1 MSMTRRDL
9 SRRGLLAVGLSGV
22 LIAGLAGCGIVSTG
36 PDSSEETPVDFGTI
50 STAVPAATP
59 RVVDVRDPQQ
69 SRNGFGHR
77 FGLGL
82 ICDSGDPFTTEELDA
97 VVEAIWR
104 TLPWEPNTIK
114 LTAGADTDGV
124 HDVVDLRSA
133 AAGLDGLSVTNA
145 GQGGVSLTGMAER
158 YGAWTAPE

>member
-1 MSMTRRDL
+1 MRRDL
-9 SRRGLLAVGLSGV
+9 TRRGLLAVSLSGA
-22 LIAGLAGCGIVSTG
+22 LAAGLAGCGIAT
-36 PDSSEETPVDFGTI
+36 PDDDSSEETAVDFGNI

-59 RVVDVRDPQQ
+59 RVVEVRDPQQ

-82 ICDSGDPFTTEELDA
+82 ICDSGEPFTAEELDA

-114 LTAGADTDGV
+114 LTAGADTADGREA
-124 HDVVDLRSA
+124 VDLRAA
-133 AAGLDGLSVTNA
+133 AAGLDPLGVTGA
-145 GQGGVSLTGMAER
+145 GQGGVSLTGLAER